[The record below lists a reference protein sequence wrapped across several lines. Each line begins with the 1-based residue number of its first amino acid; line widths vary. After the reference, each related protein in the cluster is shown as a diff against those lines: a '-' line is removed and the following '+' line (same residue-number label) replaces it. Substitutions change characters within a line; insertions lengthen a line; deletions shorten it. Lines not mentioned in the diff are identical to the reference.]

1 MSVRI
6 IRTLKPI
13 QEDGH
18 TDVVSA
24 KNKVKIAM
32 DALLKM
38 KSMLDRMD
46 DEGDL
51 PSWWTN
57 KVAVAVDNL
66 DSMAD
71 YLSTQDSKVSV
82 KEALVGV
89 IKNMLDD
96 ESAKDLLDQLNK

>member
-1 MSVRI
+1 
-6 IRTLKPI
+6 
-13 QEDGH
+13 
-18 TDVVSA
+18 
-24 KNKVKIAM
+24 
-32 DALLKM
+32 
-38 KSMLDRMD
+38 MD

-71 YLSTQDSKVSV
+71 YLSTQDSKESV

-89 IKNMLDD
+89 IQNMLDD